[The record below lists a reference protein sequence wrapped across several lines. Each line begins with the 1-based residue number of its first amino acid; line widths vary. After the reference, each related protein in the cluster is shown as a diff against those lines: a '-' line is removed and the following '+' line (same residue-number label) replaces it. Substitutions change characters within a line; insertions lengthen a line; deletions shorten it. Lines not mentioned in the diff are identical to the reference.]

1 MNTLHFKY
9 AVTVARTGSITQA
22 AEELFMAQPNLS
34 KAIRELED
42 SLGIEIFRRTP
53 KGMVPTAQGEA
64 FLGYAEKVL
73 EQVCYKIS
81 PRCWRSPVLS

>member
-1 MNTLHFKY
+1 MNTLHFQY

-53 KGMVPTAQGEA
+53 KGWCPPPKGKPFCGMRPT
-64 FLGYAEKVL
+64 
-73 EQVCYKIS
+73 
-81 PRCWRSPVLS
+81 CWSRWNAWKR